1 MTVIPWHW
9 HLIVASSLF
18 SLSNAQWKNTSKESE
33 DHDKYLQWKKHAEQ
47 FPQGTYRLS
56 QISSCGSNIIIHPLR
71 NIMDVSVLGGWCCK
85 APPGALAYH
94 WGSTEDARWEA
105 VAGAPEGAEALGQR
119 GPTQRRRHY
128 HPQLLSWWLGSEITR
143 WQVNIHFCVK
153 DVSLVWGRLF
163 LLSRRQY
170 NPLQF
175 SCLEKPKNREAW

>member
-1 MTVIPWHW
+1 M
-9 HLIVASSLF
+9 
-18 SLSNAQWKNTSKESE
+18 K
-33 DHDKYLQWKKHAEQ
+33 KKHAEQ

-128 HPQLLSWWLGSEITR
+128 HPQLLSW
-143 WQVNIHFCVK
+143 
-153 DVSLVWGRLF
+153 
-163 LLSRRQY
+163 
-170 NPLQF
+170 
-175 SCLEKPKNREAW
+175 